1 MGHKDEPISRM
12 SMPNRGA
19 QVNTPQ
25 FMGWQE
31 GLDMAQVQKIIKRQ
45 KRIKGYSLSTPTGRT
60 TFNLELSGT
69 ARIFIGFSLQPI
81 VQATATDIDNFPNE
95 VQQTINNEII
105 IDRAHP
111 VFFGQG
117 YTDEEYYQ
125 LIRPLSGQDTITLV
139 LNNTAAATTMGLV
152 IYYI

>member
-1 MGHKDEPISRM
+1 
-12 SMPNRGA
+12 
-19 QVNTPQ
+19 
-25 FMGWQE
+25 
-31 GLDMAQVQKIIKRQ
+31 
-45 KRIKGYSLSTPTGRT
+45 
-60 TFNLELSGT
+60 
-69 ARIFIGFSLQPI
+69 
-81 VQATATDIDNFPNE
+81 VQATVTDIDNFPNE
-95 VQQTINNEII
+95 VQLTINNEII

>member
-1 MGHKDEPISRM
+1 M
-12 SMPNRGA
+12 
-19 QVNTPQ
+19 
-25 FMGWQE
+25 
-31 GLDMAQVQKIIKRQ
+31 KILVAIKV
-45 KRIKGYSLSTPTGRT
+45 PV
-60 TFNLELSGT
+60 FAENLEIIHKFI
-69 ARIFIGFSLQPI
+69 IFRES
-81 VQATATDIDNFPNE
+81 
-95 VQQTINNEII
+95 TINNEII